1 MVSVNVKANV
11 RTAVPVNLPSEASFQ
26 SYILQ
31 MQALLS
37 NAEET
42 IEQLV
47 AQSQQDINDAVDESK
62 LTLQG
67 YINQGNEI
75 LQDTINNKN
84 PLAAYPVGSY
94 YFSANAESPADL
106 FGGTWEQLEQGR
118 VLLSQGTN
126 YPAGSTGGEATHTL
140 TVAEMPSHNH
150 TGTAVSSG
158 AHTHNLALPRG
169 DQWYS
174 NGSGNGVWGSSNNS
188 TWTTASAGAHTH
200 SLTINNT
207 GSGTAHN
214 NMPPYLSVY
223 VWKRTA

>member
-1 MVSVNVKANV
+1 MVSINVKANV

-94 YFSANAESPADL
+94 YISANATSPADL

-118 VLLSQGTN
+118 VLLSQGSK

-140 TVAEMPSHNH
+140 TVEEMPMHNH
-150 TGTAVSSG
+150 WVTPNVLMWASASQRNEANQNLPPQVAIGAGGVISGTDGPYFIDRLIDPVRYVQIS
-158 AHTHNLALPRG
+158 
-169 DQWYS
+169 
-174 NGSGNGVWGSSNNS
+174 GSSE
-188 TWTTASAGAHTH
+188 
-200 SLTINNT
+200 
-207 GSGTAHN
+207 AHN
-214 NMPPYLSVY
+214 IMQPYLSVFI
-223 VWKRTA
+223 WKRTA